1 MHAHSLP
8 SPSPQSTKMLAV
20 CFQLLK
26 SLPFNVL
33 SSYICVQRVR
43 SYILYGLIAEIFYAK
58 GVENKKEKESS
69 ERAS

>member
-1 MHAHSLP
+1 MRMHAHSRR

-33 SSYICVQRVR
+33 SSYVYVYR
-43 SYILYGLIAEIFYAK
+43 SCILYGLIAEIFYAK